1 MIGAFIVII
10 IIILILIILFWWFWV
25 KPQSNV
31 NVMPEPTLD
40 INDIIRKK
48 ANCHMCNKENCH
60 MCDKE
65 NCHMCDKHSNGKA
78 NCDNMYNGNINDK
91 INYINHTL
99 KTHKYKPPINV
110 LSGHTELNPD
120 ENNNVP
126 YGIPYNRTNISAP
139 ANPPYKESNNTTI
152 DYDEQN
158 TYQGLG
164 RNDPYRPINGIMNR
178 KKYINP
184 YLIEELE
191 REERKEW
198 WGNGEV

>member
-1 MIGAFIVII
+1 MIGAFIVIV

-31 NVMPEPTLD
+31 NTTPEPTLD
-40 INDIIRKK
+40 INDIIHKKIHDK
-48 ANCHMCNKENCH
+48 ANCQ
-60 MCDKE
+60 MCD
-65 NCHMCDKHSNGKA
+65 KA

-99 KTHKYKPPINV
+99 KTNKYRPPFNV

-139 ANPPYKESNNTTI
+139 ANPPYKESNNTTL

-164 RNDPYRPINGIMNR
+164 RNDPYRPINGLMNK